1 MTKKEKEKLFK
12 NAMETL
18 FEDRGIISR
27 KKEKAKE

>member
-12 NAMETL
+12 NAMEKL
-18 FEDRGIISR
+18 FEDYGIIPR